1 MAKTPAELEA
11 MGLPATFTPEDLRGS
26 FSRAEIAAMSEG
38 DDAIFDPADIPED
51 MKSAGKQPTAFEA
64 AKGWVE
70 PKVSDKD
77 NSDDNAEDGDDG
89 TGDDDSDGAAAGEG
103 DDDGDDAGDAG
114 EGQGEGGDGDDD
126 GDDGD
131 AKGKGKADADAAA
144 EPALVLP
151 ETLNEPD
158 PEVQWADTTELAKAI
173 EGMDGQLIDLQARY
187 DDGDL
192 TSEQFREEQKK
203 LIKDQ
208 AKAQA
213 DLDRATERNEQASTA
228 INGTWDKKVAA
239 FIEANPTFVDRT
251 PIKGLPNGESAMDV
265 FDGALKYV
273 TANSA
278 KMGVTTMAD
287 QIRVAAEMADRYV
300 FTYGNKKLVAESK
313 AKADDKKNEG
323 ERKGP
328 RKDKRPEPPVT
339 LHGKS
344 AVSENAPNEDRFAY
358 LDAIEDPIE
367 HEKAVGKLSDADLKA
382 YLGA

>member
-26 FSRAEIAAMSEG
+26 FSRAEIEALSQG
-38 DDAIFDPADIPED
+38 DDAIFTPDDIPAD
-51 MKSAGKQPTAFEA
+51 MKTAGKQPTAFEA
-64 AKGWVE
+64 AKGWAE
-70 PKVSDKD
+70 PND
-77 NSDDNAEDGDDG
+77 DDNPEDDDDALDDDKPDGKADG
-89 TGDDDSDGAAAGEG
+89 TG

-114 EGQGEGGDGDDD
+114 ADGGKDGDGDDA

-131 AKGKGKADADAAA
+131 EKGEGEADKGAAT

-158 PEVQWADTTELAKAI
+158 PEAQWVDTTEMAKAI
-173 EGMDGQLIDLQARY
+173 EAMDGDLVDLQAKY
-187 DDGDL
+187 EDGDL

-203 LIKDQ
+203 LIKTQ

-213 DLDRATERNEQASTA
+213 DLDRATERNTDASAA
-228 INGTWDKKVAA
+228 IGSTWDKKVSA
-239 FIEANPTFVDRT
+239 FAEANPTFVDRT

-265 FDGALKYV
+265 FDGALRYV

-278 KMGVTTMAD
+278 KMGVNTMAD

-300 FTYGNKKLVAESK
+300 FLHAKTNLVASAPTK
-313 AKADDKKNEG
+313 PGDKKDAK
-323 ERKGP
+323 RTGP
-328 RKDKRPEPPVT
+328 RTDKRPEPPVT

-344 AVSENAPNEDRFAY
+344 AVSENEPREDRFAY
-358 LDAIEDPIE
+358 IEAIEDPIAY
-367 HEKAVGKLSDADLKA
+367 EKAIGKLSEADQKA
-382 YLGA
+382 FLGG